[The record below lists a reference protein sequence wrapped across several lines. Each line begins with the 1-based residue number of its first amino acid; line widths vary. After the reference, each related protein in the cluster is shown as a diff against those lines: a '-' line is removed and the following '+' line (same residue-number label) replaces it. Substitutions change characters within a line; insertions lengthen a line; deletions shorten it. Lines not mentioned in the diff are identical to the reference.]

1 MARTDF
7 IENDRVLV
15 TNRNG
20 TSFRGL
26 LSQLVTYIGS
36 FLRPYKVYT
45 ALLSQTGTDAPT
57 AVVLENT
64 LGGVPVW
71 TRYDEGKYR
80 CTLSGT
86 FTANKTFFS
95 YSKSSSNYDLVADE
109 GARNMAI
116 GWEGANS
123 FIFSQASSSA
133 VFLDEISQISI
144 EIRVYN

>member
-45 ALLSQTGTDAPT
+45 FEIT
-57 AVVLENT
+57 AVALMDPMVTVFENT
-64 LGGVPVW
+64 IGNVVW
-71 TRYDEGKYR
+71 TRDGDGNYLA
-80 CTLSGT
+80 TLSSA
-86 FTANKTFFS
+86 FVEDKTWCML
-95 YSKSSSNYDLVADE
+95 SNHVQSD
-109 GARNMAI
+109 
-116 GWEGANS
+116 GANAQFARMFTPTTS
-123 FIFSQASSSA
+123 TIRIYNTNKNFAELIEP
-133 VFLDEISQISI
+133 LMPIYG